1 MPWLQAHLLT
11 DARQAPLLELVFE
24 NLGALSVT
32 MTDFKDEP
40 QLEPAPG
47 EIRLW
52 SNTRI
57 SGLFSGDTDADA
69 LRSAINQ
76 HLNSEL
82 SRQLTLEVLED
93 QQWERA
99 WLDRFHPMR
108 FGQRLWIC
116 PHGQQDQITQ
126 ENAITVMLDPGLA
139 FGTGSHPTTALCLQ
153 WLDEYISAQETVLDY
168 GCGSGILAIA
178 ALALGAQRAVAVDY
192 DPQALIATQANA
204 LGNEVSE
211 RLHSYSPKDCPADS
225 FERVVA
231 NILAAPLIE
240 LAATLAG
247 YCKTGG
253 RIALSGILT
262 QQADEVMQA
271 YRPWFD
277 LAKLQQQDD
286 WCLIHGHKR

>member
-1 MPWLQAHLLT
+1 MSWLQAHLLT
-11 DARQAPLLELVFE
+11 DAKQAPLLELVFE
-24 NLGALSVT
+24 NLGALSVS

-52 SNTRI
+52 SNTRV

-76 HLNSEL
+76 HLNSEVT
-82 SRQLTLEVLED
+82 RQLTLEVLED

-108 FGQRLWIC
+108 FGRRLWIC
-116 PHGQQDQITQ
+116 PHGQQDQIDQ
-126 ENAITVMLDPGLA
+126 EPAITVMLDPGLA
-139 FGTGSHPTTALCLQ
+139 FGTGSHPTTDLCLQ
-153 WLDEYISAQETVLDY
+153 WLDEHINAHETVLDY

-178 ALALGAQRAVAVDY
+178 ALALGAQQAVAVDY

-204 LGNEVSE
+204 LGNGVSD
-211 RLHSYSPKDCPADS
+211 RLHSYSPQDCPAQS
-225 FERVVA
+225 FDRVVA
-231 NILAAPLIE
+231 NILAAPLID
-240 LAATLAG
+240 LAETLAG

-262 QQADEVMQA
+262 QQADDVMQA
-271 YRPWFD
+271 YRRWFD
-277 LAKLQQQDD
+277 LAEVRQQDD
-286 WCLIHGHKR
+286 WCLIHGRKR